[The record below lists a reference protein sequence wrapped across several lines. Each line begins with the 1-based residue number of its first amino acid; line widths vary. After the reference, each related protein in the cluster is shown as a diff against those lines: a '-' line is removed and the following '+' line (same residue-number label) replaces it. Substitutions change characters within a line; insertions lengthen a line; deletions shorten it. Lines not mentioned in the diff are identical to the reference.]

1 MKQTFLILIG
11 LLKMKRLLT
20 TKIFRLLLGLIMT
33 SALVG
38 CEKHDIMDARTTY
51 CKVLINGEEYKDA
64 PTLREQLGRRG
75 YPNSTKERIFIYRN
89 QENIAYLQFL
99 LTDNN
104 DKKCYYLFG
113 GIPFPE
119 GETFPLLN
127 KEYSLRY
134 HPEFDMTSIPVDRIT
149 KDYIQSF
156 DNQDGIMFI
165 KKHYKLSNE
174 FANSLCPLSGTII
187 FTEYN
192 PKNKKYKGTWHMK
205 SIDKDGDENYEIVG
219 EFNSC
224 IYRNLY

>member
-1 MKQTFLILIG
+1 MKLI
-11 LLKMKRLLT
+11 
-20 TKIFRLLLGLIMT
+20 RLLLGVIII
-33 SALVG
+33 SALAG
-38 CEKHDIMDARTTY
+38 CEKHDILDIRTTY
-51 CKVLINGEEYKDA
+51 CTVLINGEEYKDA

-119 GETFPLLN
+119 RETFPILN
-127 KEYSLRY
+127 KEYSLRK

-149 KDYIQSF
+149 KDYIESF

-165 KKHYKLSNE
+165 KKHYELSNE

-192 PKNKKYKGTWHMK
+192 PKNKKYKGTWQMK
-205 SIDKDGDENYEIVG
+205 NGDENYEIVG
-219 EFNSC
+219 EFNSTVV
-224 IYRNLY
+224 YNEY

>member
-1 MKQTFLILIG
+1 MKLI
-11 LLKMKRLLT
+11 
-20 TKIFRLLLGLIMT
+20 RLLLGLIII

-64 PTLREQLGRRG
+64 PTLREQLGRHG

-149 KDYIQSF
+149 KDYIQSSG
-156 DNQDGIMFI
+156 NQAGIMFI
-165 KKHYKLSNE
+165 QKHYEMSNE
-174 FANSLCPLSGTII
+174 LIDPLYPLSGTII

-192 PKNKKYKGTWHMK
+192 PKNKKYKGTWQMK
-205 SIDKDGDENYEIVG
+205 NGDENYEIVG
-219 EFNSC
+219 EFNSTVV
-224 IYRNLY
+224 YNEY

>member
-38 CEKHDIMDARTTY
+38 CEKHDILDTRTTY
-51 CKVLINGEEYKDA
+51 CTVLINGEEYKDA

-119 GETFPLLN
+119 GETFPILN

-149 KDYIQSF
+149 KDYIQSSG
-156 DNQDGIMFI
+156 NQAGIMFI
-165 KKHYKLSNE
+165 QKHYEMSNE
-174 FANSLCPLSGTII
+174 LIDPLYPLSGTII

-192 PKNKKYKGTWHMK
+192 PKNEKYKGTWQMK
-205 SIDKDGDENYEIVG
+205 NEDENYEIIG
-219 EFNSC
+219 EFNSTVV
-224 IYRNLY
+224 YNEY

>member
-1 MKQTFLILIG
+1 MKLI
-11 LLKMKRLLT
+11 
-20 TKIFRLLLGLIMT
+20 RLLLGVIII
-33 SALVG
+33 SALAG

-64 PTLREQLGRRG
+64 PTLREQLGRYG

-119 GETFPLLN
+119 GETFPILN

-149 KDYIQSF
+149 KDYIESF

-165 KKHYKLSNE
+165 KKHYELSNE

-192 PKNKKYKGTWHMK
+192 PKNKKYKGTWQMK

>member
-33 SALVG
+33 SALAG
-38 CEKHDIMDARTTY
+38 CEKHDILDIRTTY
-51 CKVLINGEEYKDA
+51 CTVLINGEEYKDA

-192 PKNKKYKGTWHMK
+192 PKNKKYKGTWQMK
-205 SIDKDGDENYEIVG
+205 NGDENYEIVG
-219 EFNSC
+219 EFNSTVV
-224 IYRNLY
+224 YNEY